1 MFRRLR
7 LSANATRSLAGHSG
21 VRSVQR
27 EMPGSSHLL
36 PVQTASLQMHRSL
49 TCVRTSSYSALYL
62 SMRKE
67 INRVRST
74 TVLLVRKDAHVA
86 LAGDGQVTLGETV
99 MKASAKKVRRLY
111 NDQILAGFAG
121 ATGDAFALLT
131 RFEAKLEQYHGNLER
146 ASIELSKEWRTDKM
160 LRHLEALLVVAD
172 RKASFLL
179 SGNGDVIAPDEGVL
193 AIGSGGSYAL
203 AAARALI
210 KHTDLSAR
218 DVAVEALRI
227 AGEICIYSNQ
237 NIVVE
242 ELA

>member
-1 MFRRLR
+1 MPK
-7 LSANATRSLAGHSG
+7 HS
-21 VRSVQR
+21 QR
-27 EMPGSSHLL
+27 
-36 PVQTASLQMHRSL
+36 
-49 TCVRTSSYSALYL
+49 
-62 SMRKE
+62 
-67 INRVRST
+67 IRST

-99 MKASAKKVRRLY
+99 MKASARKVRRLY

-121 ATGDAFALLT
+121 ATGDAFSLLT
-131 RFEAKLEQYHGNLER
+131 RFEGKLEQYHGNLER

-172 RKASFLL
+172 NKSSFLL

-193 AIGSGGSYAL
+193 AIGSGGSYAI
-203 AAARALI
+203 AAARALL
-210 KHTDLSAR
+210 KHTELSAKEI
-218 DVAVEALRI
+218 AVEALRI

-242 ELA
+242 EL